1 MWQTML
7 SASVRHHRTS
17 LQKTT
22 TRRKQL
28 DFHKKILYQIVE
40 YENGEVSKKILTKE
54 EQELHLKQQI
64 IDSS

>member
-7 SASVRHHRTS
+7 SASVSHHRTS
-17 LQKTT
+17 LKKTT
-22 TRRKQL
+22 SRRKQL
-28 DFHKKILYQIVE
+28 DIHNKILYQIVE

>member
-1 MWQTML
+1 ML

-22 TRRKQL
+22 SRRKQL